1 MAIAAEALLRLK
13 TVFDGGGLDAARR
26 ALGGL
31 EREAKGVR
39 GSLKDVV
46 SSASWQGAAAA
57 ATGIGAGLVYSAK
70 KAIELETQMV
80 QVRKVVEFSGP
91 NGLNKLTQDL
101 VKLSTEIPYTAREL
115 GELATAAGQ
124 AGYAEKDILKFVK
137 AAAQMGTAFNMP
149 AKEAG
154 EAMVAFQ
161 AAMGLPLD
169 DAIKLGDAIN
179 TLSDNMKGVVEPR
192 ALVDVVKRVGAIGV
206 ASGLSAKEVAALGA
220 AFLAPGTNAEVAATG
235 MKNFLKALT
244 IGDAGSK
251 SFKAAFGQIG
261 LDAKQVAK
269 DMQTD
274 ALPTIKNVLT
284 RIAAL
289 PKELQ
294 AGVISQIF
302 GEESKAAIMP
312 LLTNLNLVDEA
323 FALVANDSKF
333 AGSMQKEF
341 NNQLNSTEAQLK
353 LFKNNLDAVAI
364 SLGNALLPGI
374 NAILGA
380 LRPVIS
386 AIGFLSQKIPG
397 FSALIVGLGVA
408 FAGLVISA
416 PFITSVITLAG
427 ALKGLGILATI
438 AGWLGAVGPWL
449 SRLAPWLL
457 QIGSVVTRIGPL
469 LSSIVPILLGVG
481 RVLLGIFTG
490 PVGWATL
497 LISAGIALYAFR
509 DRIMQFFAWLAPSWN
524 TYVVAP
530 LRALWSTFLT
540 WVGSTFAT
548 LGPQLAAAFTGL
560 ATAFQTYVVIPIQTI
575 WGIFLAWVQTSL
587 VTAAV
592 SWWTGVTSGFNLYV
606 VQPIQFAFTA
616 LITWIGQA
624 ITQLRSWF
632 AMIWTGIAQGFQAY
646 VLIPI
651 QTAWGIFS
659 QWFTQT
665 AANLRNAFIQ
675 MWAGVSQAFSNYVV
689 QPVQQGWSALAQFVT
704 QGVSNLQQVLASAW
718 NGVAAGFN
726 GYVVQPLQQG
736 WGGVLQW
743 MQTAATTAARGVATA
758 FSSVARAIGSNMIQ
772 PLQQAFQNLVQWV
785 QGTISRLVSWLNGV
799 MARIRAVMS
808 GGGGGGG
815 GTTSGGG
822 RVVPRMY
829 ARGGHVS
836 GPTLA
841 WVGEGGDPNGEYIIP
856 GSKMYEA
863 SMRFLSGARGA
874 SVIPGFASGGYVKG
888 RMGSGFTSYDSKEY
902 KKIIE
907 QMNLS
912 INGMSAKDYARKN
925 KMKYLMQS
933 QESVRGSGGSMRRNS
948 RVQRSADRTRLIQA
962 QLAALE
968 AEMKGYNNRIISS
981 AQALSSNYQSRRA
994 RILSGHSNFGG
1005 GLPMTPHFRFFAKGG
1020 YVNRPTLGWIG
1031 EGGESEYIIP
1041 SSRMAQSAMAYLN
1054 GSRGAAVLK
1063 APGFATGGYVGGPDR
1078 SGNPLQAL
1086 MDRVGPI
1093 DSLTVNEPPQIN
1105 DGPIQVTTG
1114 PVLEFDGQRYVTME
1128 DYQRGLRDVKRQT
1141 LGEIRTAAG
1150 RRATG
1155 R

>member
-80 QVRKVVEFSGP
+80 QVRKVVDFSGP

-124 AGYAEKDILKFVK
+124 AGYAEQDILKFVK

-269 DMQTD
+269 DMQTN

-323 FALVANDSKF
+323 FALVANDAKF

-353 LFKNNLDAVAI
+353 IFKNNLDAVAI

-427 ALKGLGILATI
+427 ALSRLGILATI

-530 LRALWSTFLT
+530 LRALWSMFLT
-540 WVGSTFAT
+540 WVGTTFAT

-560 ATAFQTYVVIPIQTI
+560 ATAFQSYVVIPIQTI
-575 WGIFLAWVQTSL
+575 WGIFLAWVRTSL

-592 SWWTGVTSGFNLYV
+592 SWWMGVTSGFNLYV
-606 VQPIQFAFTA
+606 VQPIQFAFNT

-632 AMIWTGIAQGFQAY
+632 AMIWTGIAQAFQAY
-646 VLIPI
+646 VIIPI

-659 QWFTQT
+659 QFFLQT
-665 AANLRNAFIQ
+665 AANLRNAFTQ
-675 MWAGVSQAFSNYVV
+675 LWAGVSQAFTSYVV
-689 QPVQQGWSALAQFVT
+689 QPVQQGWSALAQFVS
-704 QGVSNLQQVLASAW
+704 QGVNNLRQVLAGAW
-718 NGVAAGFN
+718 NGVASGFN
-726 GYVVQPLQQG
+726 GYVVQPLRQG
-736 WGGVLQW
+736 WGSVLQW
-743 MQTAATTAARGVATA
+743 MQGAATTAARGVATA
-758 FSSVARAIGSNMIQ
+758 FSSVARAVSFNMIQ
-772 PLQQAFQNLVQWV
+772 PLQQAFRNLVQWI
-785 QGTISRLVSWLNGV
+785 QNIINGLLNYLNGV
-799 MARIRAVMS
+799 MARIRSVMS

-815 GTTSGGG
+815 GTTSSGG
-822 RVVPRMY
+822 RVMPRMY

-841 WVGEGGDPNGEYIIP
+841 WVGEGGDPGGEYIIP
-856 GSKMYEA
+856 AKKMAAA
-863 SMRFLSGARGA
+863 SMAYLSGARGA
-874 SVIPGFASGGYVKG
+874 SVIPGFAKGGHVGRKG
-888 RMGSGFTSYDSKEY
+888 KGDKNTGTYGKDLFSFDNIVAKRYDP
-902 KKIIE
+902 
-907 QMNLS
+907 
-912 INGMSAKDYARKN
+912 SALPRGYGVWQFDPDGNPIPQILVYDKD
-925 KMKYLMQS
+925 
-933 QESVRGSGGSMRRNS
+933 
-948 RVQRSADRTRLIQA
+948 
-962 QLAALE
+962 
-968 AEMKGYNNRIISS
+968 
-981 AQALSSNYQSRRA
+981 
-994 RILSGHSNFGG
+994 
-1005 GLPMTPHFRFFAKGG
+1005 AKGG
-1020 YVNRPTLGWIG
+1020 GVHQYIPESKWPSFKAELQDSLERQKKERKIAIKRYKNMGYSEKLAEQFAPTLTPTIPTTRA
-1031 EGGESEYIIP
+1031 SNQSP
-1041 SSRMAQSAMAYLN
+1041 SSAIPTPPSRPSQSPMGR
-1054 GSRGAAVLK
+1054 GSSTASK
-1063 APGFATGGYVGGPDR
+1063 T
-1078 SGNPLQAL
+1078 LQTL

-1093 DSLTVNEPPQIN
+1093 NSPIKNQPSSVADDRPIN
-1105 DGPIQVTTG
+1105 ITTG
-1114 PVLEFDGQRYVTME
+1114 PVLEFDGKRYVTWTDFE
-1128 DYQRGLRDVKRQT
+1128 KGLRDVKRQT

>member
-80 QVRKVVEFSGP
+80 QVRKVVDFSGP
-91 NGLNKLTQDL
+91 NGLKNMTADI
-101 VKLSTEIPYTAREL
+101 VELSTKVPYAAK
-115 GELATAAGQ
+115 ELAEIAAAAGM
-124 AGYAEKDILKFVK
+124 AGYAEKDIMKFVN
-137 AAAQMGTAFNMP
+137 AASQMGTAFNMS

-154 EAMVAFQ
+154 DAMVAFQ
-161 AAMGLPLD
+161 AGMGLTLD
-169 DAIKLGDAIN
+169 EAISMSDAIN
-179 TLSDNMKGVVEPR
+179 HLSDNLKGVVEPA
-192 ALVDVVKRVGAIGV
+192 ALVEVTKRIGSIGK
-206 ASGLSAKEVAALGA
+206 ASGLSAEQVAALGA
-220 AFLAPGTNAEVAATG
+220 AFLAPGTASEVAATG

-244 IGDAGSK
+244 IGEAGSEP
-251 SFKAAFGQIG
+251 FQLAFQKLG
-261 LDAKQVAK
+261 LDAQQVAK

-289 PKELQ
+289 PKEMQ
-294 AGVISQIF
+294 AGVITKIF

-323 FALVANDSKF
+323 FGLVADKSQY

-427 ALKGLGILATI
+427 ALSRLGILATI

-469 LSSIVPILLGVG
+469 LTNLVPILLGVG

-509 DRIMQFFAWLAPSWN
+509 DKIMQFFAWLAPSWN

-540 WVGSTFAT
+540 WVGTTFAT

-592 SWWTGVTSGFNLYV
+592 SWWTGVTTGFNLYV

-624 ITQLRSWF
+624 IAQLRSWF
-632 AMIWTGIAQGFQAY
+632 AMIWTGIAQGFQTY

-785 QGTISRLVSWLNGV
+785 QGTISRLVNWLSGV

-815 GTTSGGG
+815 TTSGGG
-822 RVVPRMY
+822 RVMPRMY

-841 WVGEGGDPNGEYIIP
+841 WVGEGGDPGGEYIIP
-856 GSKMYEA
+856 AKKMAAA
-863 SMRFLSGARGA
+863 SMAYLSGARGA
-874 SVIPGFASGGYVKG
+874 SVIPGFA
-888 RMGSGFTSYDSKEY
+888 
-902 KKIIE
+902 
-907 QMNLS
+907 
-912 INGMSAKDYARKN
+912 
-925 KMKYLMQS
+925 
-933 QESVRGSGGSMRRNS
+933 
-948 RVQRSADRTRLIQA
+948 
-962 QLAALE
+962 
-968 AEMKGYNNRIISS
+968 
-981 AQALSSNYQSRRA
+981 
-994 RILSGHSNFGG
+994 
-1005 GLPMTPHFRFFAKGG
+1005 KGG
-1020 YVNRPTLGWIG
+1020 YVGD
-1031 EGGESEYIIP
+1031 
-1041 SSRMAQSAMAYLN
+1041 
-1054 GSRGAAVLK
+1054 
-1063 APGFATGGYVGGPDR
+1063 VGGKTKSRKSSVSFGSPSIGSQLQNLDANAFKGIGRYGRNTLAR
-1078 SGNPLQAL
+1078 SLAYQVARANIINPPKRGKMSSFAVDVGVSDLAEELAPKLATSLTGSKSSGAPVTAKSAL
-1086 MDRVGPI
+1086 ESVMDKVGPI
-1093 DSLTVNEPPQIN
+1093 NTPIN
-1105 DGPIQVTTG
+1105 SQPSSVANDRPINITTG
-1114 PVLEFDGQRYVTME
+1114 PVLEFDGKRYVTWTDFE
-1128 DYQRGLRDVKRQT
+1128 RGLRDVKRQT

>member
-1 MAIAAEALLRLK
+1 
-13 TVFDGGGLDAARR
+13 
-26 ALGGL
+26 
-31 EREAKGVR
+31 
-39 GSLKDVV
+39 
-46 SSASWQGAAAA
+46 
-57 ATGIGAGLVYSAK
+57 VYSAK

-80 QVRKVVEFSGP
+80 QVRKVVEFDSP

-101 VKLSTEIPYTAREL
+101 VKLSTEIPYTAKEL
-115 GELATAAGQ
+115 GQLAAAAGM
-124 AGYAEKDILKFVK
+124 AGYAEKDILIFVK
-137 AAAQMGTAFNMP
+137 AAAQMGTAFNMS
-149 AKEAG
+149 ADEAG
-154 EAMVAFQ
+154 DAMVAFQ
-161 AAMGLPLD
+161 AAMGLPLK

-179 TLSDNMKGVVEPR
+179 HLSDNMKGVVEPR

-261 LDAKQVAK
+261 LDAQQVAK
-269 DMQTD
+269 DMQTN

-289 PKELQ
+289 PKEVQ
-294 AGVISQIF
+294 AGVITKIF

-323 FALVANDSKF
+323 FGLVANDAKF

-341 NNQLNSTEAQLK
+341 NNQLNSTDAQLK

-427 ALKGLGILATI
+427 ALSRLGILATI

-449 SRLAPWLL
+449 A
-457 QIGSVVTRIGPL
+457 RIGPIL
-469 LSSIVPILLGVG
+469 TSLVPVLLGVG

-509 DRIMQFFAWLAPSWN
+509 DKIAQFFTWLAPSWN
-524 TYVVAP
+524 SYVVAP
-530 LRALWSTFLT
+530 LRALWNTFLT
-540 WVGSTFAT
+540 WVGSTFST
-548 LGPQLAAAFTGL
+548 LGPQLAMAFSGL
-560 ATAFQTYVVIPIQTI
+560 AMAFQTYVVIPIQTI
-575 WGIFLAWVQTSL
+575 WGIFLGWIRTTL

-624 ITQLRSWF
+624 ITQLRTWF
-632 AMIWTGIAQGFQAY
+632 ASIWTGIAQGFQTW
-646 VLIPI
+646 VIIPI

-659 QWFTQT
+659 QWFRET
-665 AANLRNAFIQ
+665 AASLGNAFIQ
-675 MWAGVSQAFSNYVV
+675 MWDGVSQAFNNYVV
-689 QPVQQGWSALAQFVT
+689 QPVQQGWRALAQFVS
-704 QGVSNLQQVLASAW
+704 QGVSSLRDALAGAW

-726 GYVVQPLQQG
+726 SYVVQPLQQG
-736 WGGVLQW
+736 WGGVLRW
-743 MQTAATTAARGVATA
+743 MQTAATTAASGVALA
-758 FSSVARAIGSNMIQ
+758 FSGVARFISSNMIR
-772 PLQQAFQNLVQWV
+772 PLQQAFQNLVQWIK
-785 QGTISRLVSWLNGV
+785 GTISRLLSYLNGV
-799 MARIRAVMS
+799 MARIRSVMS
-808 GGGGGGG
+808 GGGGGGTTTG
-815 GTTSGGG
+815 GK

-841 WVGEGGDPNGEYIIP
+841 WVGEGKDPGGEYLIP

-874 SVIPGFASGGYVKG
+874 SVIPGFAKGGYVG
-888 RMGSGFTSYDSKEY
+888 
-902 KKIIE
+902 
-907 QMNLS
+907 
-912 INGMSAKDYARKN
+912 A
-925 KMKYLMQS
+925 
-933 QESVRGSGGSMRRNS
+933 
-948 RVQRSADRTRLIQA
+948 RSAVV
-962 QLAALE
+962 
-968 AEMKGYNNRIISS
+968 K
-981 AQALSSNYQSRRA
+981 
-994 RILSGHSNFGG
+994 
-1005 GLPMTPHFRFFAKGG
+1005 TPGFAKGG
-1020 YVNRPTLGWIG
+1020 
-1031 EGGESEYIIP
+1031 
-1041 SSRMAQSAMAYLN
+1041 
-1054 GSRGAAVLK
+1054 
-1063 APGFATGGYVGGPDR
+1063 FATGPGR
-1078 SGNPLQAL
+1078 SGNPMQMLI
-1086 MDRVGPI
+1086 DRRGREAQLI
-1093 DSLTVNEPPQIN
+1093 QIN
-1105 DGPIQVTTG
+1105 DGPINITTG
-1114 PVLEFDGQRYVTME
+1114 PVLEFNGQRYVTLE
-1128 DYQRGLRDVKRQT
+1128 DLQRVARDVKRQT